1 MCAAAGLMP
10 SSRYPSCAGVMVT
23 HSIPGGGYANRPRS
37 SRFANRHMP
46 LKMSIMPSGV
56 DPPPL
61 KCSDLRYVFDIKEDC
76 NGKEAIQA

>member
-1 MCAAAGLMP
+1 MP

-46 LKMSIMPSGV
+46 LKMSIMPSDV
-56 DPPPL
+56 TQR
-61 KCSDLRYVFDIKEDC
+61 SDAKVLLSLNLV
-76 NGKEAIQA
+76 